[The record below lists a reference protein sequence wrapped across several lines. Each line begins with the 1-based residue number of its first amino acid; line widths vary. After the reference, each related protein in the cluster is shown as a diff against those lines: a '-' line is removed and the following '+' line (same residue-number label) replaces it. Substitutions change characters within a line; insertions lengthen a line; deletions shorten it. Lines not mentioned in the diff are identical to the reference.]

1 MMLWESFFIIVFVFV
16 LTVVVYFGNLL
27 IRELK
32 AGD

>member
-16 LTVVVYFGNLL
+16 FTVVVYYGYLL
-27 IRELK
+27 RREIK